1 MEREVL
7 LIIPAYN
14 EEEAIEETLEQV
26 LAYQKQ
32 EPFFDVI
39 VINDGSTDRTE
50 EILEQYSRRIHVV
63 NLPHN
68 LGIGGA
74 VQTGYQ
80 YAEQHRYEC
89 AVQFDADGQHVIS
102 ELKKMYEVMKS
113 SHADMI
119 IGSRFKEKTYYKG
132 TVARRVGIGFFTYF
146 IYLFTHV
153 KIMDPTSGFR
163 IKSRRVIEHFAK
175 DYPSDYPEP
184 EVIVTG
190 CRKGWNIQEIS
201 VEMRPRQG
209 GFSSIHSWKTIYYMM
224 KVSFSVLKE
233 WRK

>member
-1 MEREVL
+1 MRKPVL

-14 EEEAIEETLEQV
+14 EEQVIRGTLDDV
-26 LAYQKQ
+26 LAFQQQ

-39 VINDGSTDRTE
+39 VVNDGSRDSTKQ
-50 EILEQYSRRIHVV
+50 IIEQYVPRIYTVH
-63 NLPHN
+63 LPHN

-80 YAEQHRYEC
+80 YAHRHQYEY
-89 AVQFDADGQHVIS
+89 AVQFDADGQHVIE
-102 ELKKMYEVMKS
+102 ELKKMYDVIEKTKS
-113 SHADMI
+113 DMV
-119 IGSRFKEKTYYKG
+119 IGSRFKEKTAYKG
-132 TVARRVGIGFFTYF
+132 AVSRRVGIAFFTYF
-146 IYLFTHV
+146 IYLFTGK

-163 IKSRRVIEHFAK
+163 IKNRRVIEAFAY

-190 CRKGWNIQEIS
+190 QRKGWRIDEIS

-209 GFSSIHSWKTIYYMM
+209 GSSSIHSWKTVYYMM
-224 KVSFSVLKE
+224 KVSLAVVKE
-233 WRK
+233 WSK